1 MVGSDDFNGK
11 APHFLYQNQIG
22 IGKAY
27 DFWTG
32 LPTNEQKRNGANFE
46 ILSIQDAGW
55 EHVTNSGVEL
65 SLNWSKQ
72 FGKDWA
78 VDFRS
83 NFTYNQ
89 NEYKYVDE
97 PAYPYVWQTKT
108 GKPLNTLTGYV
119 AEGLFTSE
127 EEIANWADQS
137 QLGTNIMPGD
147 IKYRDIDGNGRITEE
162 DKVMLSP
169 YNNIPRIQ
177 YGFGLNVTY
186 KKLDFGVFFNGSA
199 KRKIMIDS
207 GFAPFLVSGG
217 DGMEGETLARN
228 LMQWI
233 ADDHWSVDN
242 PNPNATYPRLGTT
255 KSDVSNNTQASSYWV
270 RNGNFLRFKTL
281 EVGYRFP
288 MCRVYFSG
296 DNLSVFSPFKL
307 WDPELSW
314 NSYPLQRTFNL
325 GVQFTF

>member
-1 MVGSDDFNGK
+1 MDLSLFNQVNITFDYFHDVRDRILMSRASWPIMLGYWGSTPWSN
-11 APHFLYQNQIG
+11 IG
-22 IGKAY
+22 
-27 DFWTG
+27 
-32 LPTNEQKRNGANFE
+32 E
-46 ILSIQDAGW
+46 
-55 EHVTNSGVEL
+55 VTNSGVEL

-207 GFAPFLVSGG
+207 GFAPFLVSG
-217 DGMEGETLARN
+217 R
-228 LMQWI
+228 
-233 ADDHWSVDN
+233 
-242 PNPNATYPRLGTT
+242 R
-255 KSDVSNNTQASSYWV
+255 
-270 RNGNFLRFKTL
+270 RNGRRNTSQ
-281 EVGYRFP
+281 EPDAVD
-288 MCRVYFSG
+288 CR
-296 DNLSVFSPFKL
+296 
-307 WDPELSW
+307 
-314 NSYPLQRTFNL
+314 
-325 GVQFTF
+325 